1 MKVFVVTTTNH
12 YETFQQLEG
21 VFSSKE
27 KAQEFIDK
35 CSITSDSTE
44 IIEEEIDLPAGYEV
58 VTIQTIVKKSRI

>member
-1 MKVFVVTTTNH
+1 MKVFVVTTTFK

-35 CSITSDSTE
+35 CNITSDDTE
-44 IIEEEIDLPAGYEV
+44 IIEEEIDLPAGYEI
-58 VTIQTIVKKSRI
+58 VTTQTIVKKPR